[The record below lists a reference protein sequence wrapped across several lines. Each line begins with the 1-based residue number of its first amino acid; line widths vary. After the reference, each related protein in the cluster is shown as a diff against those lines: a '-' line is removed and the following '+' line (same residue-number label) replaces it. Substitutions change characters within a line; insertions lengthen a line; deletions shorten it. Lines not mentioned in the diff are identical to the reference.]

1 MSFSFERAS
10 LSVVALAA
18 LTLVGCANQAPTTA
32 SKAASTYAAAPAKAE
47 ASASEYYVVLTE
59 EGRFYAFGD
68 FKTYQQFLA
77 HGEVALTR
85 TRIGAGPDGKT
96 VVFGLTKADVK
107 ANKPTKGE
115 LVFDG
120 KLSGGTDFYG
130 EVFKE
135 GRFYVFDDL
144 KDMKEFAAVGEVP
157 YAFTDI
163 GTGPQGKSLVW
174 VMNKTSIKEGRPEAR
189 IARFKTIRAAN

>member
-1 MSFSFERAS
+1 MSFFFERAS
-10 LSVVALAA
+10 MSIVALAA
-18 LTLVGCANQAPTTA
+18 LTLVGCANQGAATMPKDAAAHTNATA
-32 SKAASTYAAAPAKAE
+32 SAE
-47 ASASEYYVVLTE
+47 ASASEYFVVLPE

-96 VVFGLTKADVK
+96 VVFGITKTDVK
-107 ANKPTKGE
+107 TNKPNPAE

-120 KLSGGTDFYG
+120 KVAGDANFYG
-130 EVFKE
+130 EVFKD

-163 GTGPQGKSLVW
+163 GTGPNGASLVW
-174 VMNKTSIKEGRPEAR
+174 VMNKTSIKKGRPEAR
-189 IARFKTIRAAN
+189 IGRFSAIRAAK